1 VTAPQT
7 PAESPRLSVLIVS
20 HDSSEALGR
29 TLPALMEQLRP
40 GDEVI
45 IVDNASNDGS
55 AWLVAELAPQARL
68 VQTGANRGFP
78 AGVNAAAARAGGEL
92 LLILNPDATP
102 QPGFREAIVRPW
114 TEGRGWSAWMGLVAC
129 NGGTEVNTAGNPLH
143 FTGLTWAGGHGRPLA
158 AEAQPHE
165 VTIASGACLAI
176 TRDSFDRLGGM
187 PERYFLYH
195 EDAEVSMRLHLQGE
209 RVGIEP
215 AAIVDHDYE
224 FARSFQKMRFLE
236 RNRWLFVLRTYPAPL
251 LLLVMPAL
259 LLTELALIP
268 LSIAGGWGREKLLA
282 NLDVVR
288 RLPWALRTR
297 GGVQRR
303 RAVSAAEFAAWL
315 TPELDSPFLG
325 RPARARPL
333 RWALRAYWRAVRAL
347 LPG

>member
-1 VTAPQT
+1 MTAADTQ
-7 PAESPRLSVLIVS
+7 ADAPRLSVLIVS
-20 HDSSEALGR
+20 HNSSQALGR
-29 TLPALMEQLRP
+29 TLPALVEQLRP
-40 GDEVI
+40 DDEVI
-45 IVDNASNDGS
+45 VADNASSDGS
-55 AWLVAELAPQARL
+55 SGLVAELAPGAR
-68 VQTGANRGFP
+68 VVHTGANLGFS
-78 AGVNAAAARAGGEL
+78 AGVNAAAADASGEL

-158 AEAQPHE
+158 AAARPHE

-176 TRDSFDRLGGM
+176 TRASFDRLGGM

-215 AAIVDHDYE
+215 AAIVEHDYE
-224 FARSFQKMRFLE
+224 FVRSFQKMRLLE

-268 LSIAGGWGREKLLA
+268 LSIASGWGREKLLA
-282 NLDVVR
+282 NLDVLR
-288 RLPWALRTR
+288 GLPWALRTR

-303 RAVSAAEFAAWL
+303 RAVTAAEFAAWL
-315 TPELDSPFLG
+315 TPDLDSPFLG
-325 RPARARPL
+325 RPARARLL

-347 LPG
+347 LPR